1 MNKNKIILL
10 TSCLGVG
17 SIAIALVV
25 TANRIDRGALGYS
38 LDPNA
43 TSKVLVLD
51 LSKEHT
57 FVGNTATEYA
67 LNENAGNFGV
77 EFSLVSL
84 STAEDSMAVINNK
97 TRLRAND
104 AIFNAVPLSGVTKIT
119 VNGGNGNFHL
129 FGGYSDSSMYEFL
142 EEESNGGSRTFNNIP
157 GLNYFRFEGKYDN
170 YDCDVSSIEFTYSA
184 VGHECRYGEE
194 TPLTDI
200 VTKNGVYK
208 KYDGDSVQ
216 HKAEINSNKLLLDD
230 VEYVYTNIVY
240 QDKYLYSHD
249 RNVNLFVSYS
259 GNDLVIEDVNER
271 YSNKNGTY
279 VIGQEATAV
288 TMFVDGNEV
297 AENSA
302 ASRMNVAFGSSFTFS
317 ATSNAVPAETV
328 TIEFVDE
335 TGTAPVPGV
344 GTYTPRSTITVTDT
358 SCTWEGG
365 EQFELSVNPIVV
377 TKEGDTYYAQYSDA
391 GYGEYAGTSGTFEGS
406 LNSSNGKLSFA
417 STDGKLSFDINTNTN
432 ELDWTYVD
440 EEAFVYATG
449 EVNCNFASEGGATAT
464 FENGV
469 VTVLEA
475 GDFHLTATAGNGVS
489 ATLYVHV
496 NAYVPAVVSFT
507 ESSKALVIGETYQ
520 INATVNN
527 DATNKTLTYTS
538 SEPSV
543 AAVSNKGLVTAK
555 AEGSTTVTISTVD
568 GSVAVLAV
576 TVSKPVSSEVAYT
589 FKDINDN
596 EVAVNVIPGTS
607 VTLDDGLEQYVF
619 NFDSVANTYR
629 YVRDESCIVSI
640 RKSGDV
646 TYLDFEDENCTVFG
660 YKCIM
665 LDYSGSVEL
674 TLA

>member
-129 FGGYSDSSMYEFL
+129 FGGYSNSSMYEFL

-170 YDCDVSSIEFTYSA
+170 YDCDISSIEFTYSA

-200 VTKNGVYK
+200 VTKNGIYN
-208 KYDGDSVQ
+208 KYVGDSVQ
-216 HKAEINSNKLLLDD
+216 HKAEINSNKLLFDD

-302 ASRMNVAFGSSFTFS
+302 VSRMNVAFGSSFTFS

-391 GYGEYAGTSGTFEGS
+391 GYGDYAGTSGTFKGS
-406 LNSSNGKLSFA
+406 LNSSNGLLSFA

-440 EEAFVYATG
+440 EEASVYARG
-449 EVNCNFASEGGATAT
+449 KVNCDFASEGGATAT

-527 DATNKTLTYTS
+527 DATNKTLTYAS

-543 AAVSNKGLVTAK
+543 ATVSNKGLVTAK

-568 GSVAVLAV
+568 GNVAVLAV

-607 VTLDDGLEQYVF
+607 VTLDDGLKQYVF

-629 YVRDESCIVSI
+629 YVGDESCIVSI
-640 RKSGDV
+640 RKSGDA
-646 TYLDFEDENCTVFG
+646 TYLDFEDENSTVFG

>member
-1 MNKNKIILL
+1 MNKNKLVLL

-25 TANRIDRGALGYS
+25 TANRIDRGAFGYS

-67 LNENAGNFGV
+67 LNENADNFGV
-77 EFSLVSL
+77 EFSLMSL
-84 STAEDSMAVINNK
+84 SSAEDSMAVINNK

-104 AIFNAVPLSGVTKIT
+104 AIFNAAPLSGVTKIT

-129 FGGYSDSSMYEFL
+129 FGGYSNLSMYEFL
-142 EEESNGGSRTFNNIP
+142 EAESNGGSRTFNNIP
-157 GLNYFRFEGKYDN
+157 GLNYFRFEGKYDE
-170 YDCDVSSIEFTYSA
+170 YECDISSIEFTYSA

-194 TPLTDI
+194 TPWADI
-200 VTKNGVYK
+200 VTKNGLYK
-208 KYDGDSVQ
+208 KYVGGSVQ
-216 HKAEINSNKLLLDD
+216 HEAEIYSNRLIFDD
-230 VEYVYTNIVY
+230 VQYVYTNIVY
-240 QDKYLYSHD
+240 QDKYLYSYD

-259 GNDLVIEDVNER
+259 GNDLVIEDANDH
-271 YSNKNGTY
+271 YSNKSGTY
-279 VIGQEATAV
+279 VKGQEATAV

-328 TIEFVDE
+328 SVEFVDE
-335 TGTAPVPGV
+335 TGTAAAPGV
-344 GTYTPRSTITVTDT
+344 GTYTPRSTITVQDVYY
-358 SCTWEGG
+358 TWESG
-365 EQFELSVNPIVV
+365 EQFELSVDPIVV

-391 GYGEYAGTSGTFEGS
+391 GYGAYAGRSETLEGS
-406 LNSSNGKLSFA
+406 LNSSNGLLSFA
-417 STDGKLSFDINTNTN
+417 SADGVLSLVINTNTN
-432 ELDWTYVD
+432 KLDWAYYD
-440 EEAFVYATG
+440 EDVEYVYAMG
-449 EVNCNFASEGGATAT
+449 DVNCDFAGEGGATAK

-489 ATLYVHV
+489 ATLYVHA
-496 NAYVPAVVSFT
+496 NAYIPAVVSFD
-507 ESSKALVIGETYQ
+507 EYSKTLVIGETYQ

-538 SEPSV
+538 SKPSV
-543 AAVSNKGLVTAK
+543 ATVSNTGLVTAK
-555 AEGSTTVTISTVD
+555 AEGSTTITISTVD
-568 GSVAVLAV
+568 SSVSVLAV
-576 TVSKPVSSEVAYT
+576 MVSKPVSSEVVYT
-589 FKDINDN
+589 FEDEGGQ
-596 EVAVNVIPGTS
+596 EVTATVVPEQT
-607 VTLDDGLEQYVF
+607 VTLNLYGDEYVF
-619 NFDSVANTYR
+619 EYDST
-629 YVRDESCIVSI
+629 DELYHFTENADITVSI
-640 RKSGDV
+640 RDAGGV
-646 TYLDFEDENCTVFG
+646 IYLDYVDANGDFFG
-660 YKCIM
+660 SVVY
-665 LDYSGSVEL
+665 LFNDSVEL

>member
-10 TSCLGVG
+10 TSCLGVC

-129 FGGYSDSSMYEFL
+129 FGGYSNSSMYEFL

-170 YDCDVSSIEFTYSA
+170 YDCDISSIEFTYSA

-200 VTKNGVYK
+200 VTKNGIYK
-208 KYDGDSVQ
+208 KYVGDSVQ
-216 HKAEINSNKLLLDD
+216 HKAEINSNKLLFDD

-240 QDKYLYSHD
+240 QDKYLYSYD

-259 GNDLVIEDVNER
+259 GNDLIIEDVNDR

-328 TIEFVDE
+328 TVEFVDE

-344 GTYTPRSTITVTDT
+344 GTYTPKSTITVTDVYG
-358 SCTWEGG
+358 TWAGG

-377 TKEGDTYYAQYSDA
+377 TKESGTYYAQYSDA

-417 STDGKLSFDINTNTN
+417 STDGKLSFDIDTNTN

-440 EEAFVYATG
+440 EEALVYATG
-449 EVNCNFASEGGATAT
+449 NVNCDFASEGGATAT

-538 SEPSV
+538 SKPSV
-543 AAVSNKGLVTAK
+543 AIVSNKGLVTAK
-555 AEGSTTVTISTVD
+555 AEGSTTITISTVD

-576 TVSKPVSSEVAYT
+576 TVSKPVSSEVTYT
-589 FKDINDN
+589 FVDDGEQ
-596 EVAVNVIPGTS
+596 EVTATVVSGQT
-607 VTLDDGLEQYVF
+607 VTLNLYGDKYVF
-619 NFDSVANTYR
+619 QYDST
-629 YVRDESCIVSI
+629 DELYHFTENADITVSI
-640 RKSGDV
+640 RNAGGTV
-646 TYLDFEDENCTVFG
+646 YLDYVDANQELFG
-660 YKCIM
+660 YVIY
-665 LDYSGSVEL
+665 LYGDSVEL

>member
-17 SIAIALVV
+17 SIAIALVA

-84 STAEDSMAVINNK
+84 STAEDSMAVINNR

-170 YDCDVSSIEFTYSA
+170 YDCDISSIEFTYSA

-216 HKAEINSNKLLLDD
+216 HKAEINSNKLLFDD

-271 YSNKNGTY
+271 YSNKSGTY

-317 ATSNAVPAETV
+317 ATSNAVPVETV
-328 TIEFVDE
+328 TVEFVDE

-344 GTYTPRSTITVTDT
+344 GTYTPRSTITITDVN
-358 SCTWEGG
+358 CTWEGG

-406 LNSSNGKLSFA
+406 LNGSNGKLSFA
-417 STDGKLSFDINTNTN
+417 STDGKLSFYINTNTN
-432 ELDWTYVD
+432 KLDWAYND
-440 EEAFVYATG
+440 EEALVYATG
-449 EVNCNFASEGGATAT
+449 DVNCDFAGEGGATAT

-507 ESSKALVIGETYQ
+507 EFSKTLVIGETYQ

-538 SEPSV
+538 SKPSV
-543 AAVSNKGLVTAK
+543 ATVSNKGLVTAK
-555 AEGSTTVTISTVD
+555 AEGSTKVTISTVD

-576 TVSKPVSSEVAYT
+576 TVSKPVSSEVTYT
-589 FKDINDN
+589 FVDDGEQ
-596 EVAVNVIPGTS
+596 EVTATVVSGQT
-607 VTLDDGLEQYVF
+607 VTLNLYGDKYVF
-619 NFDSVANTYR
+619 QYDST
-629 YVRDESCIVSI
+629 DELYHFTENADITVSI
-640 RKSGDV
+640 RNAGGTV
-646 TYLDFEDENCTVFG
+646 YLDYVDANQELFG
-660 YKCIM
+660 YVIY
-665 LDYSGSVEL
+665 LYGDSVEL

>member
-1 MNKNKIILL
+1 MNKNKRILL

-119 VNGGNGNFHL
+119 VNGGSGYFHL

-157 GLNYFRFEGKYDN
+157 GLNYFRFEGKYDDH
-170 YDCDVSSIEFTYSA
+170 DCDISSIEFTYSA

-200 VTKNGVYK
+200 VTKNGIYK
-208 KYDGDSVQ
+208 KYVGDSVQ
-216 HKAEINSNKLLLDD
+216 HKAEINSNKLLFDD

-259 GNDLVIEDVNER
+259 GDDLVIEDVNDR

-288 TMFVDGNEV
+288 TMFVDGNKV

-328 TIEFVDE
+328 TVEFVDE

-344 GTYTPRSTITVTDT
+344 GTYTPRSTITVTDVYG
-358 SCTWEGG
+358 TWAGG

-406 LNSSNGKLSFA
+406 LNSSKGLLSFT

-432 ELDWTYVD
+432 DLDWTYVD
-440 EEAFVYATG
+440 EEAYVYAMG
-449 EVNCNFASEGGATAT
+449 EVNCDFASEGGATAT

-527 DATNKTLTYTS
+527 DATNKTLTYAS
-538 SEPSV
+538 SEPSI
-543 AAVSNKGLVTAK
+543 ATVSNKGLVTAK
-555 AEGSTTVTISTVD
+555 AEGSTTITISTVVD

-576 TVSKPVSSEVAYT
+576 TVSKPVSSEVTYT
-589 FKDINDN
+589 FVDDGGQ
-596 EVAVNVIPGTS
+596 EVTTTVVSGQT
-607 VTLDDGLEQYVF
+607 VTLNLYGDEYVF
-619 NFDSVANTYR
+619 QYDST
-629 YVRDESCIVSI
+629 DELYHFTENADITVSI
-640 RKSGDV
+640 RNAGG
-646 TYLDFEDENCTVFG
+646 TIYLDYVDANQELFG
-660 YKCIM
+660 YIVY
-665 LDYSGSVEL
+665 LYGDSVEL

>member
-170 YDCDVSSIEFTYSA
+170 YDCDISSIEFTYSA

-194 TPLTDI
+194 TPLADI
-200 VTKNGVYK
+200 VTKNGIYK
-208 KYDGDSVQ
+208 KYVGDSVQ
-216 HKAEINSNKLLLDD
+216 HKAEINSNKLLFDD

-259 GNDLVIEDVNER
+259 GNDLVIEDVNDR

-328 TIEFVDE
+328 TVEFVDE

-344 GTYTPRSTITVTDT
+344 GTYTPRSTITVQD
-358 SCTWEGG
+358 SYYTWEGG
-365 EQFELSVNPIVV
+365 EQFELSVSPIVV

-406 LNSSNGKLSFA
+406 LNSSSGLLSFT
-417 STDGKLSFDINTNTN
+417 STDGKLSFDIDTNTN

-440 EEAFVYATG
+440 EEAYVYAMG

-538 SEPSV
+538 SKPSV
-543 AAVSNKGLVTAK
+543 ATVSNKGLVTAK

-576 TVSKPVSSEVAYT
+576 TVSKPVSSEVTYT
-589 FKDINDN
+589 FEDDGGQ
-596 EVAVNVIPGTS
+596 EVTATVVSGQT
-607 VTLDDGLEQYVF
+607 VTLNLYGDEYVF
-619 NFDSVANTYR
+619 QYDST
-629 YVRDESCIVSI
+629 DELYHFTENADITVSI
-640 RKSGDV
+640 RNAGG
-646 TYLDFEDENCTVFG
+646 TIYLDYVDATQEFFG
-660 YKCIM
+660 PIVY
-665 LDYSGSVEL
+665 LYGDSVEL